1 MTDQSAAP
9 WWKTIGFWCAMA
21 MAVSQ
26 AVSAARAF
34 ADPVAFA
41 SYMGLPIAPG
51 EAAGFVTV
59 YALRTTLIAALVLFL
74 ALTGRLRELGVMAV
88 IAILLPVG
96 DAMLVA
102 SAGAPPSTVYRHA
115 GIAVFL
121 TFTAIMLLRDSRR
134 LKA

>member
-1 MTDQSAAP
+1 
-9 WWKTIGFWCAMA
+9 MA

-34 ADPVAFA
+34 ADPAAFA

-96 DAMLVA
+96 DAILA
-102 SAGAPPSTVYRHA
+102 AGAGASPSTVYRHA